1 MPPLP
6 VIDPPD
12 ALLPA
17 LELVA
22 VLAAAFS
29 GFAEARKKQMDAVG
43 VFTVAFVTAFG
54 GGTLR
59 DLLLD
64 RRPFYWVEN
73 YEYVILIL
81 VLTLL
86 ATPLMRVAHR
96 LVPQWAFVTADA
108 IGLGFF
114 SIAGTALALQANMP
128 WIVAILLGVMTGAF
142 GGVLRDVIL
151 NEVPLVLRD
160 GRPYALA
167 AFIGCATYL
176 TMLQVPV
183 PESFALWAAAVLIV
197 GIRLLAWRGN
207 WTIH

>member
-1 MPPLP
+1 MPSLP
-6 VIDPPD
+6 VIESPD

-29 GFAEARKKQMDAVG
+29 GFAEARKKKMDVVG

-64 RRPFYWVEN
+64 RRPFYWVEH
-73 YEYVILIL
+73 YEYVIVIL

-86 ATPLMRVAHR
+86 VTPLMRVAHR

-108 IGLGFF
+108 VGLGFF
-114 SIAGTALALQANMP
+114 SIAGTALALQADMP
-128 WIVAILLGVMTGAF
+128 WIIAILLGVVTGVF

-167 AFIGCATYL
+167 AFIGCGTYL
-176 TMLQVPV
+176 AMLAAGVPG
-183 PESFALWAAAVLIV
+183 SFALWGAAVLIV
-197 GIRLLAWRGN
+197 GIRVLAWRGD
-207 WTIH
+207 WRIK

>member
-6 VIDPPD
+6 VIDSPD

-22 VLAAAFS
+22 VLAFAFS
-29 GFAEARKKQMDAVG
+29 GFAEARKARMDVVG

-64 RRPFYWVEN
+64 RRPFYWVEH
-73 YEYVILIL
+73 YEYVIAIL

-86 ATPLMRVAHR
+86 ATPIMRLAHR

-114 SIAGTALALQANMP
+114 SVAGTALAIQADMP
-128 WIVAILLGVMTGAF
+128 WIVAILLGVVTGVF
-142 GGVLRDVIL
+142 GGILRDVIL

-167 AFIGCATYL
+167 AFIGCGAYL
-176 TMLQVPV
+176 AMLQAGV
-183 PESFALWAAAVLIV
+183 PESFALWAASVLIV
-197 GIRLLAWRGN
+197 ATRLLAWRGD
-207 WTIH
+207 WRIT